1 MIENGSKWRR
11 YSRPGKIDTFFAA
24 SKSRKWSKNDEK
36 LFKMTTSL
44 HKWSNCKILNDL
56 DILNVDKNDHI
67 HDDCMSDT
75 VPNEQ
80 FT

>member
-1 MIENGSKWRR
+1 MIQNDVGTVVPERLTPFLYPQNLEN
-11 YSRPGKIDTFFAA
+11 DE
-24 SKSRKWSKNDEK
+24 KNDEK
-36 LFKMTTSL
+36 WFKITKSL
-44 HKWSNCKILNDL
+44 HKWSKCNILNDL

-67 HDDCMSDT
+67 HVDCMSDT

>member
-1 MIENGSKWRR
+1 MVQNDVGTVVPERLTPFLQPQNPENDK
-11 YSRPGKIDTFFAA
+11 
-24 SKSRKWSKNDEK
+24 KNDEK

-56 DILNVDKNDHI
+56 DILNVDKNGHI

>member
-1 MIENGSKWRR
+1 MVQNDVGTVVPERLTLFCSLKIPKMI
-11 YSRPGKIDTFFAA
+11 
-24 SKSRKWSKNDEK
+24 KNDEK
-36 LFKMTTSL
+36 LLKMTTSL